1 MIKNERQYR
10 ITRAQADK
18 FEKTLRELE
27 SASPVAGLHPTLH
40 KAQIDALRSQLQDL
54 QEELAEYDSLRSGK
68 RPVVELDSF
77 ELLPRALIQSRIAA
91 GLTQEQLAEKV
102 GVKPQ
107 QIQRYEATDYRSASL
122 QRVAEVVRALGIG
135 GQDAVFES
143 SGKCSLRVMLQR
155 LKSVGLEE
163 GFVIQRLLPKAPGIL
178 STDEREGEQDGS
190 VAMEAAEGIHRIY
203 GWTPSLLFGSQPLA
217 LGRAASATARFKL
230 PARVR
235 EAGLEA
241 YVLYAHYLALLVLQA
256 TPHLAVKQLPQDAV
270 EVRERIISAYG
281 ELTFDAALKY
291 AWSLG
296 IPVLAL
302 NDPGLFHGACWRIN
316 GRNVI
321 VLKQRTRSVARWLND
336 LLHEYFHA
344 ANNPDLEEHPV
355 IEEDEMSPTRRQS
368 KEELAA
374 SRFAGDVMLGGRA
387 EELAERCVE
396 AAKGSVERLKS
407 AVTRVAKQ
415 EGVAI
420 DALANYMA
428 FRLSLQN
435 INWWGAATNLQSQ
448 DAETLCTPRD
458 FLLEYANLT
467 RLNYVDRDL
476 LLRALEPMVLAFSG
490 KMGSGKSTL
499 SEHVAKALD
508 WKRASFGDYVR
519 KVAKDEGLDE
529 DSRDVLQE
537 LGARLVKSDPEEF
550 CRDVLAEFDWRSGE
564 PLIVEGIRHAEI
576 VEALRRVVAPLE
588 VRLVFLEVT
597 DVRRIER
604 LRIRDSEVVERLK
617 QIESHSTEEQASTV
631 LPEMADLRVSGDK
644 SISELVLEIVTWVHQ
659 GDGKPNPCTA

>member
-1 MIKNERQYR
+1 
-10 ITRAQADK
+10 
-18 FEKTLRELE
+18 
-27 SASPVAGLHPTLH
+27 
-40 KAQIDALRSQLQDL
+40 
-54 QEELAEYDSLRSGK
+54 
-68 RPVVELDSF
+68 
-77 ELLPRALIQSRIAA
+77 
-91 GLTQEQLAEKV
+91 
-102 GVKPQ
+102 VKPQ
-107 QIQRYEATDYRSASL
+107 QIQRYEATDYQSASL
-122 QRVAEVVRALGIG
+122 QRVAEVVHALGMKA
-135 GQDAVFES
+135 QEEVLRP
-143 SGKCSLRVMLQR
+143 SGEFSLPTMLQR
-155 LKSVGLEE
+155 LKSVGLQED
-163 GFVIQRLLPKAPGIL
+163 FVMQRLLPKPSGIL
-178 STDEREGEQDGS
+178 STDERESDQDGS
-190 VAMEAAEGIHRIY
+190 VAMEAAESIHRIY

-217 LGRAASATARFKL
+217 LRGSASATARFKL

-256 TPHLAVKQLPQDAV
+256 TPHLIVKQPLQDPS
-270 EVRERIISAYG
+270 EVRARIISDYG
-281 ELTFDAALKY
+281 ELTFDSALKY

-302 NDPGLFHGACWRIN
+302 NDPGAFHGACWRIN

-355 IEEDEMSPTRRQS
+355 IEEDEMSPARRQS

-374 SRFAGDVMLGGRA
+374 SRFAGDVMLDGRA
-387 EELAERCVE
+387 EKLAERCVE

-407 AVTRVAKQ
+407 AVTKVAKQ
-415 EGVAI
+415 EGVEI

-458 FLLEYANLT
+458 FLLEHANLT
-467 RLNYVDRDL
+467 HLNCVDRDL

-519 KVAKDEGLDE
+519 KIAKDEGLDE
-529 DSRDVLQE
+529 ESRDVLQE
-537 LGARLVKSDPEEF
+537 LGARLVKSGPEEF
-550 CRDVLAEFDWRSGE
+550 CRDVLAQFDWRSGE
-564 PLIVEGIRHAEI
+564 PLIVEGVRHAEI
-576 VEALRRVVAPLE
+576 IEALRRVVAPLE

-604 LRIRDSEVVERLK
+604 LQMRDSAVVERLK
-617 QIESHSTEEQASTV
+617 QVESHSTEKQVSTV

-659 GDGKPNPCTA
+659 GDGKPHPCTA